1 MWVAANMREKDKEK
15 GREMENSRGSKSLP
29 PKEKSKAA
37 VSSPYHSLYS
47 AGFKPFV
54 NISNSWSRTTFHQC
68 YRIKEDSS
76 FLILKRFNARHVL
89 ADMASR
95 EENRSKADSPRTYIS
110 KQVGGQLD
118 NRSICPFT
126 HRWFADLHTPQFANA
141 GSDTV
146 PSFTYRFFPL
156 RGFPSF
162 FTTDH
167 ILACWGSSRRYFSV
181 ATRVSE
187 FHS

>member
-29 PKEKSKAA
+29 PKEKSEAA
-37 VSSPYHSLYS
+37 ESSLYHSLYS

-54 NISNSWSRTTFHQC
+54 NISNSWSRSTFHQWF
-68 YRIKEDSS
+68 RIKEDSS

-89 ADMASR
+89 AEAGKQ
-95 EENRSKADSPRTYIS
+95 NRSKADSPRTCVS

-118 NRSICPFT
+118 NRSIRPFT
-126 HRWFADLHTPQFANA
+126 HRWFADLQSPQFANA
-141 GSDTV
+141 GRDTV
-146 PSFTYRFFPL
+146 PSFTCRFFPL
-156 RGFPSF
+156 RGFSSF

-167 ILACWGSSRRYFSV
+167 VLACWGSSRKRYFSV
-181 ATRVSE
+181 ATRVSD